1 MAISGGASANTRRLK
16 AAAKVIRDQAAVNA
30 SAFSR
35 RIPVSMTIESD
46 GPEDVHIEQHREIAP
61 NGYPFEYGVW
71 HPLNRPKTDPRKH
84 WYKQP
89 YRPFIETAMRE
100 KLDEAV
106 DVYAKVVDD
115 WCMTLHFRPG
125 N

>member
-1 MAISGGASANTRRLK
+1 MVIPGAAAANTRRLK
-16 AAAKVIRDQAAVNA
+16 AGAKVIRDQAAVNA

-35 RIPVSMTIESD
+35 RIPVSMTINSD
-46 GPEDVHIEQHREIAP
+46 DSEDVHIEQHREIAP

-71 HPLNRPKTDPRKH
+71 HPLNRPKYAPRSH

-89 YRPFIETAMRE
+89 YRPFIETAIRT

-115 WCMTLHFRPG
+115 WCVSLGFRPG